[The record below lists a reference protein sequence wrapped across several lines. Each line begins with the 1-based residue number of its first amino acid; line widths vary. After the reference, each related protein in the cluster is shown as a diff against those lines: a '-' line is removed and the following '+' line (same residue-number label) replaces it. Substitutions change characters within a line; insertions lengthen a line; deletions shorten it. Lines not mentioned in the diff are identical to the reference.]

1 MNFFKKFKL
10 TFSNKKNINYY
21 TLFTGS
27 HLKYTQEI
35 IQKLSIDNP
44 QMQILVLNKFFTKN
58 EENEGKNNFNF
69 DTSIIDPLENV
80 QIFNCDTAI
89 SEDTDELTHFFQSNQ
104 FKVKKIYNFYF
115 IQNLDKKCYTL

>member
-10 TFSNKKNINYY
+10 PFSNNKNKTYY

-35 IQKLSIDNP
+35 IQRVSKDNP
-44 QMQILVLNKFFTKN
+44 HLQILVLNKFFN
-58 EENEGKNNFNF
+58 NQENEGKDNITF

-80 QIFNCDTAI
+80 QIFNCDPAN
-89 SEDTDELTHFFQSNQ
+89 SEDTEELTHFFQSNQ
-104 FKVKKIYNFYF
+104 FKVKN
-115 IQNLDKKCYTL
+115 